1 MSELIQKPYKPKI
14 KLLIGEN
21 YKFVNDVVKNYNLN
35 TVCAEANCPN
45 IYECWNRGTA
55 TVMILGDTCTRA
67 CGFCAVKTGKPS
79 WDDSLEPY
87 RTAMAVKK
95 MNLNH
100 VVITSVDRDDIKND
114 YGSSIWAKTI
124 EEIHKN
130 VPGCTVEVLTPD
142 FQGHSA
148 SLERVFRAN
157 PEIFS
162 HNVECVERISKKVR
176 TQSNW
181 QRSLNVLRSSANY
194 GLRTKTGIMV
204 GLGETFD
211 EVLKT
216 MKETYYAGVSIFTI
230 GQYLQPTGKH
240 LKVHRYVSDE
250 EFLDYKNFG
259 LKIGFDVIE
268 SGPLVRS
275 SYHADEQARI
285 IGR

>member
-14 KLLIGEN
+14 KLQIGEN
-21 YKFVNDVVKNYNLN
+21 YKFVNNVVKNYNLN

-79 WDDSLEPY
+79 WDDPLEPY

-148 SLERVFRAN
+148 SLEKVFRAN

-240 LKVHRYVSDE
+240 LKVHRYVSDA
-250 EFLDYKNFG
+250 EFQDYKNFG

-285 IGR
+285 IRR

>member
-14 KLLIGEN
+14 KLQIGEN

-148 SLERVFRAN
+148 SLEKVFRAN

-240 LKVHRYVSDE
+240 LKVHRYVSDA
-250 EFLDYKNFG
+250 EFRDYKNFG

-285 IGR
+285 IGK

>member
-14 KLLIGEN
+14 KLQIGEN

-148 SLERVFRAN
+148 SLEKVFRAN

-240 LKVHRYVSDE
+240 LKVHRYVSDA
-250 EFLDYKNFG
+250 EFQDYKNFG

>member
-1 MSELIQKPYKPKI
+1 MSELIQKPHKPKI
-14 KLLIGEN
+14 KLQIGEN
-21 YKFVNDVVKNYNLN
+21 YKFVNNVVKNYNLN

-79 WDDSLEPY
+79 WDDPLEPY

-95 MNLNH
+95 MDLNH

-124 EEIHKN
+124 EEIHKY

-148 SLERVFRAN
+148 SLEKVFRAN

-162 HNVECVERISKKVR
+162 HNVECVERISKEVR

-216 MKETYYAGVSIFTI
+216 MEETYYAGVSIFTI

-240 LKVHRYVSDE
+240 LKVQRYVSDT
-250 EFLDYKNFG
+250 EFKNYKNFG

-285 IGR
+285 IRK

>member
-14 KLLIGEN
+14 KLQIGEN

-79 WDDSLEPY
+79 LDDSLEPY

-148 SLERVFRAN
+148 SLEKVFRAN

-216 MKETYYAGVSIFTI
+216 MKEAYYAGVSIFTI

-240 LKVHRYVSDE
+240 LKVHRYVSDA
-250 EFLDYKNFG
+250 EFRDYKNFG

-285 IGR
+285 IGK

>member
-14 KLLIGEN
+14 KLQIGEN
-21 YKFVNDVVKNYNLN
+21 YKFVNNVVKNYNLN

>member
-14 KLLIGEN
+14 KLQIGEN
-21 YKFVNDVVKNYNLN
+21 YKFVNNVVKNYNLN

-230 GQYLQPTGKH
+230 GQYLQPAGKH

>member
-1 MSELIQKPYKPKI
+1 MSELIQNPYKPKI
-14 KLLIGEN
+14 KLQIGDN
-21 YKFVNDVVKNYNLN
+21 YKFVNSVVKDYNLN

-55 TVMILGDTCTRA
+55 TIMILGDTCTRA

-79 WDDSLEPY
+79 WDDPLEPY

-100 VVITSVDRDDIKND
+100 VVITSVDRDDLKDD

-142 FQGHSA
+142 FKGDSA
-148 SLERVFRAN
+148 SLEKVFRAS

-162 HNVECVERISKKVR
+162 HNVECVERVSREVR

-216 MKETYYAGVSIFTI
+216 MEDAYYVGVSIFTI

-240 LKVHRYVSDE
+240 LRVQRYVSKT
-250 EFLDYKNFG
+250 EFQDYKKFG

-268 SGPLVRS
+268 SGALVRS
-275 SYHADEQARI
+275 SYHADEQARLI
-285 IGR
+285 ER

>member
-1 MSELIQKPYKPKI
+1 M
-14 KLLIGEN
+14 
-21 YKFVNDVVKNYNLN
+21 
-35 TVCAEANCPN
+35 
-45 IYECWNRGTA
+45 
-55 TVMILGDTCTRA
+55 
-67 CGFCAVKTGKPS
+67 
-79 WDDSLEPY
+79 
-87 RTAMAVKK
+87 
-95 MNLNH
+95 
-100 VVITSVDRDDIKND
+100 
-114 YGSSIWAKTI
+114 
-124 EEIHKN
+124 
-130 VPGCTVEVLTPD
+130 LTPD

-148 SLERVFRAN
+148 SLEKVFRAN

-240 LKVHRYVSDE
+240 LKVHRYVSDA
-250 EFLDYKNFG
+250 EFQDYKNFG

-285 IGR
+285 IGK

>member
-1 MSELIQKPYKPKI
+1 MSELIQKPHKPKI
-14 KLLIGEN
+14 KLQIGEN
-21 YKFVNDVVKNYNLN
+21 YKFVNNVVKNYNLN

-79 WDDSLEPY
+79 WDDPLEPY

-95 MNLNH
+95 MDLNH

-148 SLERVFRAN
+148 SLEKVFRAN

-162 HNVECVERISKKVR
+162 HNVECVERISKEVR

-216 MKETYYAGVSIFTI
+216 MEETYYAGVSIFTI

-240 LKVHRYVSDE
+240 LKVQRYVSDT
-250 EFLDYKNFG
+250 EFKNYKNFG

-285 IGR
+285 IRK

>member
-14 KLLIGEN
+14 KLQIGEN

-148 SLERVFRAN
+148 SLEKVFSAN

>member
-14 KLLIGEN
+14 KLQIGEN

-79 WDDSLEPY
+79 WDDPLEPF

-95 MNLNH
+95 MDLNH

-130 VPGCTVEVLTPD
+130 VPGCTVEVPTPD

-148 SLERVFRAN
+148 SLEKVFSAK

-240 LKVHRYVSDE
+240 LKVHRYVSDA
-250 EFLDYKNFG
+250 EFQDYKNFG

-285 IGR
+285 IGK

>member
-14 KLLIGEN
+14 KLQIGEN
-21 YKFVNDVVKNYNLN
+21 YKFVNNVVKNYNLN

-79 WDDSLEPY
+79 WDDPLEPF

-95 MNLNH
+95 MDLNH

-148 SLERVFRAN
+148 SLEKVFSAK

-230 GQYLQPTGKH
+230 GQYLQPTGNH
-240 LKVHRYVSDE
+240 LKVQRYVSDA
-250 EFLDYKNFG
+250 EFQDYKNFG

-285 IGR
+285 IGK

>member
-1 MSELIQKPYKPKI
+1 MSDLIQTPDKPKI
-14 KLLIGEN
+14 TLQIGEN

-148 SLERVFRAN
+148 SLEKVFRAS

-216 MKETYYAGVSIFTI
+216 MKEAYYAGVSIFTI

-240 LKVHRYVSDE
+240 LKVHRYVSDT
-250 EFLDYKNFG
+250 EFQDYKNFG

>member
-14 KLLIGEN
+14 KLQIGEN

-148 SLERVFRAN
+148 SLEKVFRAN

>member
-14 KLLIGEN
+14 KLQIGEN
-21 YKFVNDVVKNYNLN
+21 YKFVNNVVKNYNLN

-79 WDDSLEPY
+79 WDDPLEPY

-95 MNLNH
+95 MDLNH

-142 FQGHSA
+142 FQGHSS

-240 LKVHRYVSDE
+240 LKVHRYVSDA

>member
-14 KLLIGEN
+14 KLQIGEN

-148 SLERVFRAN
+148 SLEKVFRAN

-216 MKETYYAGVSIFTI
+216 MKEAYYAGVSIFTI

-240 LKVHRYVSDE
+240 LKVHRYVSDA
-250 EFLDYKNFG
+250 EFRDYKNFG

>member
-148 SLERVFRAN
+148 SLEKVFRAN